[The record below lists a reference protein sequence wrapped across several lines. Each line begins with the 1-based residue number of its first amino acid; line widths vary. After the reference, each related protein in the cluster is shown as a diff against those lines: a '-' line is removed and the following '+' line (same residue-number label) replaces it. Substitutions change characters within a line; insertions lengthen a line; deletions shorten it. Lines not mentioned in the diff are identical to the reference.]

1 MKELFKKIIS
11 FDSIDS
17 TNVYGLENIEE
28 LEHKTIIITN
38 TQTQGKGRFDRKW
51 QSSNPDNLYFSIILK
66 PNNKEH
72 IANFTQYMSFCI
84 AKTISKYGIIPNIKW
99 PNDVRIKDRKI
110 AGILAKSAFK
120 KGKMAGIVLGVGI
133 NLNSSQVEIAKIDQL
148 ATSLNLE
155 LGEDINK
162 EDFLLKLSQEFF
174 QGYDEFVEK
183 GFVSIKKEYEA
194 YFELMNKEIIV
205 KNWNDTKKG
214 IVMKIN
220 DDGTLFLLDNSQN
233 IIKITIGDILC

>member
-1 MKELFKKIIS
+1 
-11 FDSIDS
+11 
-17 TNVYGLENIEE
+17 
-28 LEHKTIIITN
+28 
-38 TQTQGKGRFDRKW
+38 
-51 QSSNPDNLYFSIILK
+51 
-66 PNNKEH
+66 
-72 IANFTQYMSFCI
+72 
-84 AKTISKYGIIPNIKW
+84 
-99 PNDVRIKDRKI
+99 
-110 AGILAKSAFK
+110 
-120 KGKMAGIVLGVGI
+120 MAGIVLGVGI

-233 IIKITIGDILC
+233 IIKITIGDILCQKLV